1 MAEIIVRLASDKHDF
16 DVARTLCLEWLDWHW
31 KNYPAGWPRDDDHPM
46 NSQRFK
52 VALEALPVL
61 YKRPLGGVLIASVDG
76 EPAGCVMYG
85 EASTGVAEFNRMF
98 VSVSGRGHG
107 LGRKLLNRMVEQ
119 MIADGYTRVFFS
131 SATFLTHARAMY
143 EAAGFAL
150 MPQPKGF
157 PKKLRDKVYFM
168 ERLLT

>member
-16 DVARTLCLEWLDWHW
+16 DAARTLCLEWLDWHW

-52 VALEALPVL
+52 VALEALPDL

-107 LGRKLLNRMVEQ
+107 QRRSQ
-119 MIADGYTRVFFS
+119 
-131 SATFLTHARAMY
+131 TFY
-143 EAAGFAL
+143 
-150 MPQPKGF
+150 
-157 PKKLRDKVYFM
+157 
-168 ERLLT
+168 

>member
-1 MAEIIVRLASDKHDF
+1 
-16 DVARTLCLEWLDWHW
+16 
-31 KNYPAGWPRDDDHPM
+31 
-46 NSQRFK
+46 
-52 VALEALPVL
+52 
-61 YKRPLGGVLIASVDG
+61 
-76 EPAGCVMYG
+76 MYG

-107 LGRKLLNRMVEQ
+107 LGRKILNQMVEQ

-143 EAAGFAL
+143 EAAGFVL
-150 MPQPKGF
+150 MPQPKDF